1 MTITPMTITAAE
13 ALATMR
19 ALPLRPVTDLLAPGP
34 ILLLAPHPDDES
46 LGCGGLLA
54 AAAATETPPFVLVLT
69 DGTGSHPNSRAY
81 PAPKLR
87 AARQRE
93 AQHAIA
99 ALGLPPG
106 NIAFLGLRD
115 TESPIAGPA
124 FDAAVTAVAALAMR
138 TGATTLL
145 APWQHDP
152 HCDHESAHL
161 IATAAARE
169 ARLHHLAYPVW
180 GWTLP
185 PELPLPGPPP
195 TGIRIDISPHL
206 PQKRAAIAAHRTQHS
221 GAIIDDPS
229 GFTLPPG
236 FLSLFD
242 NPYETYLDVQA

>member
-1 MTITPMTITAAE
+1 MIVSEAWAA
-13 ALATMR
+13 MR
-19 ALPLRPVTDLLAPGP
+19 ALPIRPAADILAAGPLLV
-34 ILLLAPHPDDES
+34 LAPHPDDES

-54 AAAATETPPFVLVLT
+54 EAAASPTPPFVLVLT

-81 PAPKLR
+81 PAPRLR

-93 AQHAIA
+93 AQDAIA
-99 ALGLPPG
+99 ALGLPPDHIG
-106 NIAFLGLRD
+106 FLGLRD

-124 FDAAVTAVAALAMR
+124 FEAAVTAIASLAMR
-138 TGATTLL
+138 IGAVTLL

-161 IATAAARE
+161 MGVAAAAE
-169 ARLHHLAYPVW
+169 AGLRHFAYPVW

-185 PELPLPGPPP
+185 PDMPLPGPLP
-195 TGIRIDISPHL
+195 TGMRIDISAQL
-206 PQKRAAIAAHRTQHS
+206 SRKRAAIAAHRTQH
-221 GAIIDDPS
+221 GGTITDDPG

-242 NPYETYLDVQA
+242 GPYETVLTVADALLRG